1 MVYSFFGHPLV
12 FNTIVILLSFFI
24 IYKAADLL
32 IYGITRYARKLGLS
46 DAIIGLVVLAIA
58 ASSPEI
64 ISSLTGFLKGD
75 TGVGFGAILGS
86 NMVHAGLA
94 IGLVAII
101 GKKVKIEPNIFT
113 KKRFLM
119 WTALMLPFIL
129 ILADV
134 IIGRKP
140 TLGRIDGIIMIG
152 AFVVYL
158 AWLWRMEGTL
168 GKIKKNV
175 KFKNIWRDAFIF
187 LGCLVA
193 IILSGRWLVIGS
205 INIAHELSIP
215 TFFIALTIIGIGTTL
230 PDLIIELKSVKKK
243 HASLGL
249 GDLLGSLTIE
259 LVFFLGLVALIHP
272 IQIDLMQAL
281 NAMIWLVLAIT
292 AIMMFLKRKALTRT
306 QGVLLL
312 SMFVV
317 YMAIEVIKLL

>member
-1 MVYSFFGHPLV
+1 MIYDFFMHPLV
-12 FNTIVILLSFFI
+12 FNSIVILLSFLI

-46 DAIIGLVVLAIA
+46 DAIVGLVVLAVA

-64 ISSLTGFLKGD
+64 VSSLTGFLKGD
-75 TGVGFGAILGS
+75 AGLGFGAILGS

-119 WTALMLPFIL
+119 WISLMLPFLLCLDGELSRADGAIL
-129 ILADV
+129 V
-134 IIGRKP
+134 IFF
-140 TLGRIDGIIMIG
+140 
-152 AFVVYL
+152 AAYL
-158 AWLWRMEGTL
+158 IRLWRMEGTL

-175 KFKNIWRDAFIF
+175 KFKNIWKDAAIF

-193 IILSGRWLVIGS
+193 IILSGRWLVVGS
-205 INIAHELSIP
+205 VNIARELNIP
-215 TFFIALTIIGIGTTL
+215 TYFIALTIIGIGTTL
-230 PDLIIELKSVKKK
+230 PDLVIELKSVKKK

-259 LVFFLGLVALIHP
+259 LVFFLGIVALIQP
-272 IQIDLMQAL
+272 IQINLMQAL
-281 NAMIWLVLAIT
+281 NAMIWLALAIT
-292 AIMMFLKRKALTRT
+292 LLMIFIRKHTLTRT
-306 QGVLLL
+306 HGYVLV
-312 SMFVV
+312 SIFII
-317 YMAIEVIKLL
+317 YMTIEVIKLL